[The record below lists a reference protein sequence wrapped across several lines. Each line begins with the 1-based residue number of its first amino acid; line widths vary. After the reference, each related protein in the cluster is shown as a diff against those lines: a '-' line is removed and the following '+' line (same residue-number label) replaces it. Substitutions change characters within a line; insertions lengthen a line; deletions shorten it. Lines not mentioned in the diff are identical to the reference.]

1 MKRFSVVGA
10 GRVGT
15 ALGSALTRKG
25 WELAAIVDRD
35 AAAAR
40 ESRKIIGRGRATT
53 DLRRAARGAQ
63 ALFICVPDDAI
74 EAVAGRLARA
84 DSGWRGRLVFHTSG
98 LVSSAALG
106 ALRARGASVASL
118 HPVQAFPGK
127 RGGAR
132 LFSGIYWGL
141 EGDKAAVSAGRGI
154 VKALGGR
161 SFILLEKNK
170 PMYHAACSL
179 ASTAFI
185 SLEGAAA
192 ALLEEAGVR
201 RNLASAILLPLVQGT
216 LQNVKELGLKNA
228 LTGPLVRGDV
238 RTVRKH
244 LEVLRSR
251 PLYLE
256 IYKSLGRQAL
266 GFVCGGKVPPGKVR
280 ALRRLLEGKR
290 LPLRAGRP
298 TSRRPVP

>member
-1 MKRFSVVGA
+1 MKRFSIVGG

-15 ALGSALTRKG
+15 ALGFALTRKG

-53 DLRRAARGAQ
+53 DIRRAARGIQ
-63 ALFICVPDDAI
+63 VLFICVPDDAI
-74 EAVAGRLARA
+74 EAVAKKLARYG
-84 DSGWRGRLVFHTSG
+84 SGWSGRLVFHTSG
-98 LVSSAALG
+98 LVTASALDP
-106 ALRARGASVASL
+106 LRALGASVASL

-127 RGGAR
+127 KGGAR
-132 LFSGIYWGL
+132 LFNGIYWGL
-141 EGDKAAVSAGRGI
+141 EGDGAAVKAGRGI
-154 VKALGGR
+154 VKTLGGR
-161 SFILLEKNK
+161 SFILLEKDK
-170 PMYHAACSL
+170 PLYHAACSL

-192 ALLEEAGVR
+192 ALLEEAGIP
-201 RNLASAILLPLVQGT
+201 RNSAAAILLPLAQGT

-238 RTVRKH
+238 RTVRRH

-251 PLYLE
+251 PLHLE

-266 GFVCGGKVPPGKVR
+266 GFISGGTVPAGKVR
-280 ALRRLLEGKR
+280 ALRRLLEGK
-290 LPLRAGRP
+290 
-298 TSRRPVP
+298 